1 MRTRVPARGRLSS
14 RPSNSNRRNASET
27 GRKLMPSSAAILRR
41 EITWPIATSP
51 RRIRSRMMTYAS
63 PARSEAPEE
72 RSFISP
78 QYSSPQILKLTY
90 AITACMQSGASRA
103 LSGKLGEDCHKH
115 MKNNRSREWFQAP
128 EYYGF
133 GRRAWLRSEGFP
145 ADVFDGKPVIGICN
159 SWSELNNCN
168 AHLRDVATAVKRGV
182 IAAGGLPLEFPT
194 ISLGEMFMRPT
205 TMLFRNLM
213 AMDVEESIRANPLD
227 GVVLLCGCD
236 KTTPA
241 QLMGAASADMP
252 AIMVPGGPMIAG
264 QWRGKAL
271 GSGTDGRKIFDLYRT
286 GRSTDEEL
294 NEVESCIARTA
305 GHCTV
310 MGTASTMTSLAEVL
324 GMTLPGCANI
334 PAPDSR
340 RMAIAELSG
349 RRAVELVEAGLKP
362 SQILTR
368 EAFENAITAL
378 MALGGSTNGVIHLIA
393 IAGRLGIRITL
404 DDFDRISR
412 RTPCIVNVK
421 PSGEFLMED
430 LFNAGGVPAVL
441 KRVEGLLHSGC
452 ITANG
457 KTLGENIAAAES
469 LSDNVIRR
477 RETPLAV
484 EGGIAILYG
493 NLAPDGAVIKQTA
506 ASPELQTH
514 RGRALVFENREEM
527 QGRIDSDDLP
537 VDRDTVLV
545 MRSCGPKGGPGMP
558 EWGQIPMPRKLLNQG
573 VTDMVRISDARM
585 SGTSFGTVVLHVA
598 PESAVGGPLAVVR
611 TGDEIALDVPARKLE
626 LCVAKDE
633 IEARLGEFVTP
644 KPHYERGYGRLFLEH
659 VTQANLGCDFDFLSG
674 V

>member
-1 MRTRVPARGRLSS
+1 MMGHVNTKNKRSS
-14 RPSNSNRRNASET
+14 
-27 GRKLMPSSAAILRR
+27 
-41 EITWPIATSP
+41 
-51 RRIRSRMMTYAS
+51 
-63 PARSEAPEE
+63 
-72 RSFISP
+72 
-78 QYSSPQILKLTY
+78 
-90 AITACMQSGASRA
+90 
-103 LSGKLGEDCHKH
+103 
-115 MKNNRSREWFQAP
+115 EWFRAP
-128 EYYGF
+128 GYYGF
-133 GRRAWLRSEGFP
+133 SRRAWLRSEGFP
-145 ADVFDGKPVIGICN
+145 ADIFDDKPVIGICN

-168 AHLRDVATAVKRGV
+168 AHLRDVAAAVKRGV
-182 IAAGGLPLEFPT
+182 LAAGGLPLEFPT
-194 ISLGEMFMRPT
+194 ISLGEMYMRPT
-205 TMLFRNLM
+205 AMLFRNLM

-241 QLMGAASADMP
+241 QLMGAASADLP

-286 GRSTDEEL
+286 GRVTEEEMA
-294 NEVESCIARTA
+294 EVETCIARTA

-349 RRAVELVEAGLKP
+349 RRVVEMVEAGLKP
-362 SQILTR
+362 SQMLTR

-441 KRVEGLLHSGC
+441 KRIEGLLHSAC

-457 KTLGENIAAAES
+457 KTLGENIADAES
-469 LSDNVIRR
+469 LNDNVIRPR
-477 RETPLAV
+477 DTPLAV
-484 EGGIAILYG
+484 EGGIAIPKG
-493 NLAPDGAVIKQTA
+493 NLAPSDGAVIKQTA
-506 ASPELQTH
+506 ASPELLKH

-537 VDRDTVLV
+537 L
-545 MRSCGPKGGPGMP
+545 
-558 EWGQIPMPRKLLNQG
+558 
-573 VTDMVRISDARM
+573 
-585 SGTSFGTVVLHVA
+585 
-598 PESAVGGPLAVVR
+598 
-611 TGDEIALDVPARKLE
+611 
-626 LCVAKDE
+626 
-633 IEARLGEFVTP
+633 
-644 KPHYERGYGRLFLEH
+644 
-659 VTQANLGCDFDFLSG
+659 
-674 V
+674 